1 MHEPLRRA
9 VALDPTAV
17 TCTLVSLSCTTAWTD
32 WAQGELWL
40 CPDGLLRKSRGWLAT
55 VAGSLGAAGRF
66 DHKKRPTRLIGDE
79 ERTRTAAA
87 GNRNWWITWD
97 QIESAKLQA
106 GPMSHALHLLLTD
119 NRKVSLR
126 WLRADGPTDF
136 LRTALRD
143 ALGQRLAIG

>member
-1 MHEPLRRA
+1 MNEPLRRA

-55 VAGSLGAAGRF
+55 VAGSLGSAGRF
-66 DHKKRPTRLIGDE
+66 DHKNRPTRLIGDE
-79 ERTRTAAA
+79 ERTRIAAA
-87 GNRNWWITWD
+87 GNRNLWIRWD
-97 QIESAKLQA
+97 QIASAKLQS
-106 GPMSHALHLLLTD
+106 GPMSHALHLRLAD

-126 WLRADGPTDF
+126 WLRADGSTDF
-136 LRTALRD
+136 LRSALEE
-143 ALGQRLAIG
+143 ALGPRLAAG